1 MRRYLIA
8 LLLGALMSFPTF
20 KAKAEIPKG
29 FEAAYVEKDG
39 EWVPNLPDT
48 SKADEALAK
57 VRTEKKDLE
66 KALKTATDTAADL
79 QRQLDTAKISG
90 VDFDKKSKELLDSW
104 KKDTDAL
111 VKTERDA
118 KEAALAKV
126 RTYEFDNQLKA
137 AILDA
142 GARPDRVSDAFELN
156 KSKFDLVDGSIV
168 LKDEKGNITTTTPK
182 DYFAKTW
189 KAERPEHYIGTKAS
203 GGGAPGSSGKTPTV
217 GSGTVSAED
226 VIKNPLAALKI
237 ANEEAK

>member
-48 SKADEALAK
+48 SKADEALTK
-57 VRTEKKDLE
+57 VRAEKKALE
-66 KALKTATDTAADL
+66 KQVSELTDARADL
-79 QRQLDTAKISG
+79 QRHLDAAKASG
-90 VDFDKKSKELLDSW
+90 ADFDKKSKELLDNW
-104 KKDTDAL
+104 NKEKDAA
-111 VKTERDA
+111 VKTVQEKLDTANAQLRTLKLDDQIKA
-118 KEAALAKV
+118 AFIKAGGRPEKASAAL
-126 RTYEFDNQLKA
+126 
-137 AILDA
+137 
-142 GARPDRVSDAFELN
+142 ELN
-156 KSKFDLVDGSIV
+156 KKHFDLVDDAIV
-168 LKDEKGNITTTTPK
+168 HKDEKGDVTTTK
-182 DYFAKTW
+182 VEDYFTKHFKTDM
-189 KAERPEHYIGTKAS
+189 PEFYAGTKAS

-217 GSGTVSAED
+217 GTGTVSAED